1 MLNNTLTELPLK
13 ELQSIC
19 SEFKIPSYGTKKVV
33 AERIQKMLL
42 YETFTFSK
50 FNSEIKIKDYRFDYI
65 FEKIKMEKDF
75 YEHEY
80 GRLRVAAAVGVTS
93 DVLDRVAALRLAA
106 VDAIV
111 IDVGGHVG
119 NHSIYLLKVC
129 NFDMSYLFEP
139 RKPLI
144 RLIRENMS
152 LNGLEDKFIINKDG
166 IEAISSSSG
175 QLKFEKRKN
184 YNLGTGRIVNEP
196 GGANVSTLDSIFED
210 MDKKISVIK
219 IDVEGLEKEVLQGAL
234 TVIDKH
240 RPVISIESLIKSEDQ
255 VDHDKAKQ
263 SLNDLIGLDK
273 YKLHFSYGALPGPY
287 TYIFVPK
294 VVNR

>member
-75 YEHEY
+75 YEHE
-80 GRLRVAAAVGVTS
+80 L
-93 DVLDRVAALRLAA
+93 LDEIKSVISENS
-106 VDAIV
+106 IV

-152 LNGLEDKFIINKDG
+152 LNGLEDKFIINKGG

-294 VVNR
+294 VVNP

>member
-75 YEHEY
+75 YEHE
-80 GRLRVAAAVGVTS
+80 L
-93 DVLDRVAALRLAA
+93 LDEIKSVISENS
-106 VDAIV
+106 IV

>member
-75 YEHEY
+75 YEHE
-80 GRLRVAAAVGVTS
+80 L
-93 DVLDRVAALRLAA
+93 LDEIKSVISENS
-106 VDAIV
+106 IV

-119 NHSIYLLKVC
+119 NHSIYLLKVS

>member
-1 MLNNTLTELPLK
+1 MLNNTLTGLPLK

-75 YEHEY
+75 YEHE
-80 GRLRVAAAVGVTS
+80 L
-93 DVLDRVAALRLAA
+93 LDEIKSVITENS
-106 VDAIV
+106 IV

-152 LNGLEDKFIINKDG
+152 LNDLEDKFVINKGG
-166 IEAISSSSG
+166 IEAISSTSG

-196 GGANVSTLDSIFED
+196 GGANVSTLDLIFAD
-210 MDKKISVIK
+210 MDKKVSVIK

-255 VDHDKAKQ
+255 ADHDKAKQ

-294 VVNR
+294 VVNP